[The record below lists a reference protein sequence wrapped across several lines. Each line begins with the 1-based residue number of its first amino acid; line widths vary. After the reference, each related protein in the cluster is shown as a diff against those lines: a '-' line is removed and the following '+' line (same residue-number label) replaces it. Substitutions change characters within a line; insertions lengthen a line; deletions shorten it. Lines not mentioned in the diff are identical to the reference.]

1 MAVVGQAAT
10 QQRSDAVG
18 GGKMLAYTQMV
29 ERVLEALPRPA
40 RLSQV
45 PPSLFGLALTAAQRL
60 GRLRGLNAA
69 ALERMRDDLVLG
81 LEPARRDFGDAPRA
95 FRPLPEEL
103 GIGE

>member
-18 GGKMLAYTQMV
+18 GEVLAYTQIL

-40 RLSQV
+40 RLYQV

-69 ALERMRDDLVLG
+69 ALERMRDDLVLD

-95 FRPLPEEL
+95 FHPLPEEL